1 MSTCVTQK
9 MIVEPSPIYN
19 LILPIP
25 DTDFRDFLDEVD
37 ELFCHALG
45 IIEAIVGVCAQGGSF
60 KVACDAMDHIT
71 VAAVCGANEE
81 PLYVLQS
88 H

>member
-1 MSTCVTQK
+1 MPTCSTQK
-9 MIVEPSPIYN
+9 TIAEPSPIYN

-37 ELFCHALG
+37 ELSRHVPG
-45 IIEAIVGVCAQGGSF
+45 IIEAIVGACAQGESF
-60 KVACDAMDHIT
+60 KFACDAMDHIT

-81 PLYVLQS
+81 TLYVPQS